1 MAAVKAL
8 SFGTLFLPTWALP
21 WVVVVGLVAWIM
33 GARALGVAAAILL
46 LSDLV
51 IAPLLAPWL
60 ATLPAW
66 ILWSLEALMWLMI
79 LHRVIE
85 TLFGKATAGHVTG
98 TYLVRIFDALLLGP
112 FRFVFR
118 LLRGRGPGV

>member
-1 MAAVKAL
+1 MKTFSLA
-8 SFGTLFLPTWALP
+8 TLFLPDWTLP
-21 WVVVVGLVAWIM
+21 WVAVVGLAAWIM
-33 GARALGVAAAILL
+33 GARALGTAAAILL

-51 IAPLLAPWL
+51 LAPLLAPWL

-66 ILWSLEALMWLMI
+66 TLWLLGALMWLMI
-79 LHRVIE
+79 LRGVIE
-85 TLFGKATAGHVTG
+85 TMFGKDTAGHVTG

-112 FRFVFR
+112 LRFVFH

>member
-1 MAAVKAL
+1 MK
-8 SFGTLFLPTWALP
+8 SFSLATLFLPNWTLP
-21 WVVVVGLVAWIM
+21 WVVVVGLAAWIM
-33 GARALGVAAAILL
+33 GARALGTAAAILL

-51 IAPLLAPWL
+51 LAPLLAPWL

-66 ILWSLEALMWLMI
+66 TLWLLGALMWLMI
-79 LHRVIE
+79 LRGVIE
-85 TLFGKATAGHVTG
+85 TMFGKSTAGHVTG

-118 LLRGRGPGV
+118 LLRGRRPGA